1 MTGESSMATTSPKF
15 PMGSPR
21 PVLCRGKASEN
32 LSPLT
37 SSPSKSP
44 KPSPSQRS
52 KGGIASPKVKPVKKF
67 QSKASLE
74 VQAKAKADCVMRKPA
89 SAIPP
94 SLSDHEIYKQI
105 VKEKNEKWQEA
116 MCAIRG
122 EWEEMKAYNKS
133 YGCPPSNELARV
145 S

>member
-52 KGGIASPKVKPVKKF
+52 KGGIASPKVKPVKNFRARGLWRFRPK
-67 QSKASLE
+67 L
-74 VQAKAKADCVMRKPA
+74 
-89 SAIPP
+89 
-94 SLSDHEIYKQI
+94 I
-105 VKEKNEKWQEA
+105 V
-116 MCAIRG
+116 
-122 EWEEMKAYNKS
+122 
-133 YGCPPSNELARV
+133 
-145 S
+145 